1 MFLKVIYYHL
11 EQFPVIQETAVVELI
26 Q

>member
-1 MFLKVIYYHL
+1 MFLKVNYHL
-11 EQFPVIQETAVVELI
+11 EQFPVIQETAVIELI